1 MKTHKLQI
9 AVFSHYLLNNE
20 KNSQNREEKV
30 HVSTEITHGVF
41 PDASWHQQVGSG
53 AFILF
58 LFLL

>member
-30 HVSTEITHGVF
+30 HGSSEITHGVS
-41 PDASWHQQVGSG
+41 PDASWHQRVGSG